1 MSFHNLA
8 TGLRLLGGDGGI
20 SANEACEHTTQ
31 SLLRGSS
38 WKGTDRDLTWIILG
52 DLGPIIQVWLIEY
65 PGNTVLPWKILK
77 IHQGMKCCIFFQRGP
92 VYKIQLC

>member
-38 WKGTDRDLTWIILG
+38 WKGTNRDLTGSLS
-52 DLGPIIQVWLIEY
+52 P
-65 PGNTVLPWKILK
+65 
-77 IHQGMKCCIFFQRGP
+77 RGP
-92 VYKIQLC
+92 WPYHSSLADRISRKNSIAMENPQNSSRHEMLHLLSKRSSI